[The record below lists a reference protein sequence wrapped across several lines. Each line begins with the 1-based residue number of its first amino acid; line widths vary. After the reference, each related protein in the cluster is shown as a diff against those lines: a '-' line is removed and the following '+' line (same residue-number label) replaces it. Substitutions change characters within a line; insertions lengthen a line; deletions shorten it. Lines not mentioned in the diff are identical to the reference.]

1 MQLRLAMLNIVT
13 GTPWDQ
19 TECSEVGAVL
29 DTDSNS
35 SDADYVPNDG
45 KTTHIR
51 Q

>member
-1 MQLRLAMLNIVT
+1 MLNIVT
-13 GTPWDQ
+13 GTPWDH

-35 SDADYVPNDG
+35 SDADDVNNNG
-45 KTTHIR
+45 KNKHIR